1 MEYIDEFER
10 RFGISQEPF
19 GLALNELQ
27 QAAESGHDVSA
38 ERERFAELDYTDEP
52 ALLELYEALPRTPPQ
67 TSPFFEASALVDIL
81 AVLPPPSRRAPDPQR
96 LADRIRGAWHGR
108 VVGNMLGKPVELGWD
123 REQTERYLRSQGALP
138 LTDYIPIP
146 DVSVTALHASGFL
159 LDSVVPYAA
168 VSRGRID
175 GGVRDDDID
184 YTILGLH
191 LVETYGPAY
200 RTFDVAYEW
209 LHRLPLYQTYTAE
222 RAAYNNLVRE
232 VPLDEVGEH
241 RNPFREWIG
250 ALIRADVFGYVRPGD
265 PRAAATMAYNDAVL
279 SHRANG
285 IYGAM
290 WAAALIS
297 SAFVA
302 DSPDDALAL
311 SLAQIPPTSRL
322 AAEIET
328 VRADH
333 RAGLSWEESI
343 RGIDER
349 HPGMS
354 WVHTINNAGALT
366 AALLWG
372 DGDFTRTVGLAV
384 LAGLD
389 TDSIGATAG
398 SWAGAFVGY
407 DAIERHWV
415 EPLHGRTRSALFGF
429 DDVDLDDLAARTHR
443 LVRTDRD

>member
-1 MEYIDEFER
+1 
-10 RFGISQEPF
+10 
-19 GLALNELQ
+19 
-27 QAAESGHDVSA
+27 
-38 ERERFAELDYTDEP
+38 
-52 ALLELYEALPRTPPQ
+52 
-67 TSPFFEASALVDIL
+67 
-81 AVLPPPSRRAPDPQR
+81 
-96 LADRIRGAWHGR
+96 
-108 VVGNMLGKPVELGWD
+108 MLGKPVELGWD
-123 REQTERYLRSQGALP
+123 REQTDRYLRSQDALP

-159 LDSVVPYAA
+159 LDAVVPYAA

-184 YTILGLH
+184 YTILALH
-191 LVETYGPAY
+191 LIETYGSAY

-232 VPLDEVGEH
+232 VPLDVAGEFH
-241 RNPFREWIG
+241 NPFREWIG
-250 ALIRADVFGYVRPGD
+250 ALIRADVFGYIRPGD
-265 PRAAATMAYNDAVL
+265 PRAAAVMAYEDAVL

-302 DSPDDALAL
+302 ESPDDSLALA
-311 SLAQIPPTSRL
+311 LAQIPPTSRL
-322 AAEIET
+322 ALEIET

-333 RAGLSWEESI
+333 KAGRTWEECV
-343 RGIDER
+343 RRIDGR

-372 DGDFTRTVGLAV
+372 NGDFTRTIGLAV
-384 LAGLD
+384 LSGLD

-398 SWAGAFVGY
+398 SWAGAFAGY
-407 DAIERHWV
+407 DAIPLHWV
-415 EPLHGRTRSALFGF
+415 EPLRGRTRSALFGF
-429 DDVDLDDLAARTHR
+429 DDVDLDDLATRTHR
-443 LVRTDRD
+443 LVRVART